1 MNAAQMVEAKIAQ
14 YEDAIGNHT
23 DKRLVRDFRLF
34 LESVSFELEKEKHRL
49 VRGLKAV
56 NSFRI
61 VENMANKRIIEVEQV
76 KAMNLDP
83 NSKRHDPRY
92 DEFEQ
97 I

>member
-1 MNAAQMVEAKIAQ
+1 MSAAEMIESRIAQ

-34 LESVSFELEKEKHRL
+34 LESVSFELEKEQHRL

-61 VENMANKRIIEVEQV
+61 VENMSDEQRTLEQIEV
-76 KAMNLDP
+76 MNRDHNP
-83 NSKRHDPRY
+83 VEHHQY

-97 I
+97 L

>member
-1 MNAAQMVEAKIAQ
+1 MNAAQMVEDKIAQ

-34 LESVSFELEKEKHRL
+34 LESVSFELEKEQQRL

-61 VENMANKRIIEVEQV
+61 VENMSDEQKTRDQIEVVNLATQV
-76 KAMNLDP
+76 E
-83 NSKRHDPRY
+83 HHQY
-92 DEFEQ
+92 DDMEQ